1 MKKVA
6 QNMKKQFLVSIVSL
20 VLVIDMYTID
30 NPHFYRANFF
40 WGEPRFEKSWLTTFD
55 ISLAGGS
62 TTKARNNKGQITPL
76 LTIYG
81 LQNMR
86 VLATNVHNLNSA
98 NPLENILIQ
107 LAQTPA
113 RENFGKLEYHGQF
126 STIESTLNLYQNIVN
141 GFFLQAYLPI
151 RYLRIGNVNF
161 VDQSPID
168 DIFPN
173 AQTPVWVDFL
183 QNFDAVLSQFQLK
196 VRSTSE
202 ASIGDFSL
210 LAGWARNYEETCY
223 IDYIDV
229 DAKIGVLFPT
239 AKKRNEDE
247 VFSLPVGYNGHYG
260 VPLKFNCS
268 LGYWEWLTA
277 GLHIGALFLIEKNQ
291 IIRMKTAA
299 EQNGF
304 FDLLKGN
311 AKIDPGT
318 LWEVSGYLK
327 ADHFA
332 KGLSCLVGY
341 TFTRKDRDCINP
353 FDTIE
358 FDPLIVNSDQ
368 RFFSWN
374 MHVIHFMAEYDF
386 TKKSSDLGPRLGFFY
401 NLIVG
406 GKRIFNTGI
415 TNSYVGID
423 CSWEF

>member
-1 MKKVA
+1 MKKR
-6 QNMKKQFLVSIVSL
+6 FLPIFITGIIL
-20 VLVIDMYTID
+20 FINNNAID

-40 WGEPRFEKSWLTTFD
+40 WGEPRFEKSWLTTLD
-55 ISLAGGS
+55 TSLAGGS

-76 LTIYG
+76 LNIYG

-86 VLATNVHNLNSA
+86 VLGTKVANLDPA
-98 NPLENILIQ
+98 NPLDAILIQ
-107 LAQTPA
+107 LSQTPP
-113 RENFGKLEYHGQF
+113 RDNFGKLEYFGRF
-126 STIESTLNLYQNIVN
+126 STVETTFNFYQNIIN

-151 RYLRIGNVNF
+151 RYLRIGSIDF
-161 VDQSPID
+161 VDQSPTD

-173 AQTPVWVDFL
+173 STTPVWVDFL
-183 QNFDAVLSQFQLK
+183 QNFNAILAQFNLTQK
-196 VRSTSE
+196 NTSE
-202 ASIGDFSL
+202 SGIGDFSFL
-210 LAGWARNYEETCY
+210 VGWVRNYEETCY

-239 AKKRNEDE
+239 AKKRNEDV
-247 VFSLPVGYNGHYG
+247 VFSLPLGYNGHYG
-260 VPLKFNCS
+260 VPLKFDCS

-277 GLHIGALFLIEKNQ
+277 GIHLGALFLIEKNQ
-291 IIRMKTAA
+291 TIRMKTAA

-304 FDLLKGN
+304 FDLVKGK

-318 LWEVSGYLK
+318 LWEVSNYIK

-332 KGLSCLVGY
+332 KGLSCLIGY
-341 TFTRKDRDCINP
+341 TYTRKDLDCINP
-353 FDTIE
+353 FDTTQ
-358 FDPLIVNSDQ
+358 FDPLIVNRDQ
-368 RFFSWN
+368 RFLGWN

-386 TKKSSDLGPRLGFFY
+386 TKKSSDLGPRVGVFY

-415 TNSYVGID
+415 TNAYVGID